1 LSAQG
6 HNSAMGL
13 QDFCMK
19 HEILMALAEV
29 ERQHAVRVLLAVESG
44 SRAWGFASRDSDY
57 DVRFIYVHPRDWYLR
72 ISEQR
77 DVIEPQGE
85 GLLDASGWELRKA
98 LRLFSKCNLTLN
110 EWLISPIVYREAEG
124 LRCQLQALIPAF
136 FNPIAAVHHYL
147 SMARTALDG
156 REAGGTINTKKLFYA
171 LRALFACRWIERSC
185 SQPPT
190 EFEQLV
196 DSVAHE
202 TEKSWIA
209 ELLPQKAEG
218 CEGDKTPLTQQRL
231 DAYKRELAGFE
242 AYATRALRPTKTS
255 HEPLDAILRQWAI

>member
-1 LSAQG
+1 
-6 HNSAMGL
+6 
-13 QDFCMK
+13 MK
-19 HEILMALAEV
+19 HEILTALAEV

-77 DVIEPQGE
+77 DVIEPLGE
-85 GLLDASGWELRKA
+85 ELLDPSGWELRKA
-98 LRLFSKCNLTLN
+98 LRLFSKCNLALN
-110 EWLISPIVYREAEG
+110 EWLNSPIVYRESEG

-147 SMARTALDG
+147 GMARSALDA
-156 REAGGTINTKKLFYA
+156 REAGGTISTKKLFYA
-171 LRALFACRWIERSC
+171 LRALFACRWIERRG

-209 ELLPQKAEG
+209 ELLPQKAQG
-218 CEGDKTPLTQQRL
+218 CERDRTPLTPQL
-231 DAYKRELAGFE
+231 LEAYTRELSGLE
-242 AYATRALRPTKTS
+242 TYTTRTPRPTKAS
-255 HEPLDAILRQWAI
+255 DEPLDAILRQWAI